1 MKQLRRDR
9 KGERGA
15 TLLEFTYTAAIY
27 LMMIVGIVALSHL
40 YFTHNALVEA
50 TRRGARYAALVSN
63 STASD
68 ADIKEMVVYGT
79 ATPAVGAQPLVS
91 NLQTSN
97 VVVERLNFGLGQ
109 GTVTVRIQTYNYNF
123 IIPGISRV
131 IRDAG
136 VSDDAHGRVRGL
148 DPLEHLGWVLS
159 VGIAFIKGN

>member
-50 TRRGARYAALVSN
+50 TRRGARYATLN
-63 STASD
+63 SSSSD
-68 ADIKEMVVYGT
+68 AAIQNVVVYGT
-79 ATPAVGAQPLVS
+79 PTPAVGAQPLVS
-91 NLQTSN
+91 NLQTTN
-97 VVVERLNFGLGQ
+97 VQVGRLNFGLGQ
-109 GTVTVRIQTYNYNF
+109 GTVTVWIINYNYNF

-131 IRDAG
+131 IAMPEYRTTLTG
-136 VSDDAHGRVRGL
+136 ECVGL
-148 DPLEHLGWVLS
+148 IPS
-159 VGIAFIKGN
+159 NI

>member
-15 TLLEFTYTAAIY
+15 TLLEFTYTAAVY

-50 TRRGARYAALVSN
+50 TRRGARYATLVSS

-68 ADIKEMVVYGT
+68 DDIKEMVVYGT
-79 ATPAVGAQPLVS
+79 PTPAVGAQPLVS

-131 IRDAG
+131 IAMPEYRTTLTG
-136 VSDDAHGRVRGL
+136 ECVGL
-148 DPLEHLGWVLS
+148 IPS
-159 VGIAFIKGN
+159 NI

>member
-27 LMMIVGIVALSHL
+27 LMMIVGIVAVSHL

-50 TRRGARYAALVSN
+50 TRRGARFATLVSS

-68 ADIKEMVVYGT
+68 DDIKEVVVYGT
-79 ATPAVGAQPLVS
+79 PTPAVGAQPKVS

-131 IRDAG
+131 IAMPEYRTTLTG
-136 VSDDAHGRVRGL
+136 ECVGL
-148 DPLEHLGWVLS
+148 IPPN
-159 VGIAFIKGN
+159 I

>member
-15 TLLEFTYTAAIY
+15 TLLEFTYTAAVY

-50 TRRGARYAALVSN
+50 TRRGARYATLVSS

-68 ADIKEMVVYGT
+68 DDIKEMVVYGT
-79 ATPAVGAQPLVS
+79 PTPAVGAQPLVS

-131 IRDAG
+131 IAMPEYRTTLTG
-136 VSDDAHGRVRGL
+136 ECVGL
-148 DPLEHLGWVLS
+148 IPPN
-159 VGIAFIKGN
+159 I

>member
-1 MKQLRRDR
+1 
-9 KGERGA
+9 
-15 TLLEFTYTAAIY
+15 
-27 LMMIVGIVALSHL
+27 MMIVGIVALSHL

-50 TRRGARYAALVSN
+50 TRRGARYATLVSS

-68 ADIKEMVVYGT
+68 DDIKEMVVYGT
-79 ATPAVGAQPLVS
+79 PTPAVGAQPLVS

-131 IRDAG
+131 IAMPEYRTTLTG
-136 VSDDAHGRVRGL
+136 ECVGL
-148 DPLEHLGWVLS
+148 IPPN
-159 VGIAFIKGN
+159 I

>member
-50 TRRGARYAALVSN
+50 TRRGARFATLVS
-63 STASD
+63 STTASTD
-68 ADIKEMVVYGT
+68 DIKEVVVYGT
-79 ATPAVGAQPLVS
+79 PTPAVGAQSLVS
-91 NLQTSN
+91 GLTTNN
-97 VVVERLNFGLGQ
+97 VEVTRSGFGLGQ
-109 GTVTVRIQTYNYNF
+109 GTVTVRIINYNYNF

-131 IRDAG
+131 ITMPEYRTTLTG
-136 VSDDAHGRVRGL
+136 ECVGL
-148 DPLEHLGWVLS
+148 IPPN
-159 VGIAFIKGN
+159 I